1 MSLKKIYDRLS
12 SETQSEFREAMR
24 EEIKASEEEILYA
37 KKKGLDFI

>member
-24 EEIKASEEEILYA
+24 EEYNN
-37 KKKGLDFI
+37 LDK